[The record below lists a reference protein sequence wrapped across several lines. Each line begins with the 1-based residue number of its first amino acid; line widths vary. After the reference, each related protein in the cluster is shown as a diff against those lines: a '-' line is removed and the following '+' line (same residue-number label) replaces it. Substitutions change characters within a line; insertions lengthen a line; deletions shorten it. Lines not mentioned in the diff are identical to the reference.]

1 MKLDEFSFF
10 NQQLAAMLRE
20 GLPIE
25 GALCQLVTGMERGS
39 LKDELTRLQTE
50 LAAGAP
56 LAEAV
61 TRRALPDLY
70 KRMVLVGVKSNNL
83 PGVLALLA
91 DYYQQRNNTATRL
104 KGLMV
109 YPVLVL
115 GLALLVSGGIAAA
128 WAFFLMPAFKDFLG
142 GINEGRAL
150 PAFTQMMMQPIN
162 TMAVPPLIIGVFL
175 LIVLLVAFVPA
186 WRSAMRWRLPA
197 FKESNLAQSAAALHL
212 MLRSGVPLPDA
223 LALLAQVEAGN
234 RAGNDLNTW
243 RTRLAAGVASFAD
256 VAQGSR
262 AFPPLF
268 VWMVANAGE
277 ELAAGFEKAAT
288 IYRARAAHRTEM
300 LLYAALPACVLVL
313 GLMILTQ
320 AWFAIGAFLPLIDL
334 MNNLGG
340 SE

>member
-25 GALCQLVTGMERGS
+25 GALRQLVTGMGRGT
-39 LKDELTRLQTE
+39 LKDELTRLEAE
-50 LAAGAP
+50 LSAGAP

-61 TRRALPDLY
+61 TRRELPDLY
-70 KRMVLVGVKSNNL
+70 KRMVLVGVKGNNL

-109 YPVLVL
+109 YPMLVL
-115 GLALLVSGGIAAA
+115 GMAFLVSGGIATA
-128 WAFFLMPAFKDFLG
+128 WAFFLMPTFKDFIYG
-142 GINEGRAL
+142 MGEGRPL
-150 PAFTQMMMQPIN
+150 PAFTQAMMQPIS
-162 TMAVPPLIIGVFL
+162 TMAVPPFIIGAFL
-175 LIVLLVAFVPA
+175 LAVLVVAFVPA
-186 WRSAMRWRLPA
+186 WRDAMRWRLPA
-197 FKESNLAQSAAALHL
+197 FKESNLAQCAAALHL

-223 LALLAQVEAGN
+223 LTLLAHVESGN
-234 RAGNDLNTW
+234 RAGNDLNLW
-243 RTRLAAGVASFAD
+243 RNRLASGVAKFAD

-268 VWMVANAGE
+268 VWMIANAGE
-277 ELAAGFEKAAT
+277 ELATGFEKAAAV
-288 IYRARAAHRTEM
+288 YRARAAYRTEM
-300 LLYAALPACVLVL
+300 FLYAALPACVLAL
-313 GLMILTQ
+313 GMMILTQ
-320 AWFAIGAFLPLIDL
+320 AWFALGAFLPLIDL

-340 SE
+340 